1 MVTFVISYIF
11 YIFEMYKNVSFT
23 INKMGKKKK
32 KYKNVDKLVLL
43 KYVNEVFEQ
52 QEFNDFNDINLTKR
66 HSDVGDKLKIKAVP
80 FVQKDTS
87 TGFAIRVVDIGNF
100 STKHKI
106 KTIDEQEWK
115 DKSFNP
121 FFSSWVNRVTIVIE
135 KTEDKLKLSIFKYG
149 KSRLVGHKYF
159 KKVKNA
165 IHLTFNTVTK
175 NFFITSTNFLNRRNN
190 TSTVKNSYKK
200 LSEAINTIN
209 VTNIF
214 SKLVTLEDATLLGY
228 EELIGS
234 RNFIDN
240 DTNYHDMSKDIINI
254 LCKELDVEVNR
265 DNVFGIALS
274 EIASNWYIKVRGI
287 KVPNKHFNLMHDH
300 YPGIRKLKRF
310 DMNLVNTIL
319 HYKGL
324 NGGFYK
330 KLLNDGYTYNLTDL
344 ILLNK
349 MVGEKR
355 LKSIDKGVL
364 RLTNYSY
371 DDKYPVE
378 PDDRMVTYTDNLT
391 EMERLNIFKLINNL
405 PKSETKNFLG
415 LLVDHLIIKEKLT
428 KYGANVKVRCR
439 NLKTFN
445 IEHQEWSNMVQ
456 VYSSAE
462 ETRYYYEDSVLD
474 TIEKDIE
481 INGHIYNVSLLKTD
495 MDYYEE
501 GKVQNHCVGTYID
514 SYNSMVLSVR
524 DSEEVRKR
532 MTMEFAYGHDRSKKT
547 KLIQSRMRFNKDP
560 EGVWEELVGIV
571 SKRVLTIKGL
581 KSCKIGVYNKL
592 SGKTRFIKAVDKI
605 GNQVFDLQNNDLPF

>member
-1 MVTFVISYIF
+1 V
-11 YIFEMYKNVSFT
+11 
-23 INKMGKKKK
+23 
-32 KYKNVDKLVLL
+32 
-43 KYVNEVFEQ
+43 
-52 QEFNDFNDINLTKR
+52 
-66 HSDVGDKLKIKAVP
+66 
-80 FVQKDTS
+80 
-87 TGFAIRVVDIGNF
+87 
-100 STKHKI
+100 
-106 KTIDEQEWK
+106 
-115 DKSFNP
+115 
-121 FFSSWVNRVTIVIE
+121 E

-159 KKVKNA
+159 KKVTNA
-165 IHLTFNTVTK
+165 IHLTFNIVTK
-175 NFFITSTNFLNRRNN
+175 NFFITSCNFMNRRNN

-200 LSEAINTIN
+200 LCETINTI
-209 VTNIF
+209 TMKTIL
-214 SKLVTLEDATLLGY
+214 SKTVTLEDTIPF
-228 EELIGS
+228 EEFNLDSIKS
-234 RNFIDN
+234 IDKS
-240 DTNYHDMSKDIINI
+240 DTYNKMAKDIINI
-254 LCKELDVEVNR
+254 LCEELDVEVNR
-265 DNVFGIALS
+265 DNAFGIVLG
-274 EIASNWYIKVRGI
+274 EITSNWYIKVRGI

-378 PDDRMVTYTDNLT
+378 PDDRMVTYMDNLT
-391 EMERLNIFKLINNL
+391 EMERINIFKLINSL
-405 PKSETKNFLG
+405 PKSDTKNFLG
-415 LLVDHLIIKEKLT
+415 LMVDHLIIKEKLT

-439 NLKTFN
+439 NLHTFN
-445 IEHQEWSNMVQ
+445 IEHQEWSNMVH

-462 ETRYYYEDSVLD
+462 ETRYYYEDSVLG
-474 TIEKDIE
+474 TIEKDVE

-524 DSEEVRKR
+524 ASEDVRKR

-560 EGVWEELVGIV
+560 EGVWEELVGV
-571 SKRVLTIKGL
+571 MSKRVLSIKGL

-605 GNQVFDLQNNDLPF
+605 DNQVFDLQNNDLPF